1 MSSHCRVE
9 TTSKG
14 YQSGMNS
21 VTDVT
26 SGGDSP
32 HAEFIAGMTAGE
44 VAKGHSSAHADYL
57 ARTRNM
63 ETYLGSTG
71 QGGGG
76 GGGSDGGGGMGDIKE
91 MFGAIKGMFGGLCP

>member
-71 QGGGG
+71 RGGGG
-76 GGGSDGGGGMGDIKE
+76 QPKWGGRAAPPPPPPMNVYMKS
-91 MFGAIKGMFGGLCP
+91 A